1 MSVFLPAIQNHTS
14 HIIKLVQLPPN
25 IERPAFSQ
33 KKAFREWCKL
43 ETTDHAFVCMTTGEN
58 ENLRVSKTNQ
68 ARKVLGYCADY
79 DCPGDLE
86 AVAGDIKNL
95 AVTKR
100 PSYLQSTF
108 SGGLRA
114 FWLFEK
120 AVPVA
125 GNDHASEILKLVEA
139 EVKANWLARGLDPN
153 STRPELTFE
162 AGGRWMPFEG
172 HRIPAALCEAWAIK
186 IMEKRSFKGE
196 GDSLDIPLE
205 SVRRGLAAKYGDH
218 AWPGGWSSFELGA
231 RGNRFWDGGDSLSVI
246 VKPEGLVSFTGG
258 EAFMPWSKLLGVEWV
273 RDEAGTTLA
282 GRIADF
288 YFDSAN
294 GRYLRKFASSGDWN
308 FTQKD
313 DVLMHLA
320 KKGLSRTKDENEL
333 ISAAEGAL
341 MLIQEQKNVDGVLE
355 TFFCNDEVV
364 YSDGKKLL
372 NVGRNK
378 SPMAPAEV
386 CGAWG
391 EEFPWIGWYFDRMFG
406 EDELGQKDLILRWLR
421 HFYETALRGRVEY
434 GLGLVL
440 LGPSNTGKTFFSQ
453 TFLGTIFGACGN
465 CEFYMLGQDQ
475 FTSELVRCPVWE
487 MSDPNLKGAKEV
499 ARMGDFL
506 KQVVANHRVKCR
518 AMRQIGYDVDWHGR
532 LVISL
537 NDDPE
542 SLMSLPSFS
551 NSAEDKLLAL
561 VLSPGEWR
569 NVDDKQ
575 LVTEMPHFLAWL
587 MAEPKYALESGF
599 RFGMAA
605 WMHPR
610 AREIAAENSG
620 TDSLVELLAGW
631 AKSYFELSH
640 VEGNDW
646 YLDENSLLI
655 GTSALWASLAEHQTL
670 GVVFRATCSGPRVF
684 GVSMSKICAKY
695 PGYIEKG
702 KRSMVGS
709 RWVIKRALAV
719 ALEDVEQPF

>member
-14 HIIKLVQLPPN
+14 HIVKLVELPPKV
-25 IERPAFSQ
+25 ERPVFAQ
-33 KKAFREWCKL
+33 KKAFREWCKK
-43 ETTDHAFVCMTTGEN
+43 ETTDHAFVCMTVGEN
-58 ENLRVSKTNQ
+58 ESLRVSKSNQ

-86 AVAGDIKNL
+86 TVAGDIKNL

-114 FWLFEK
+114 FWLFETPI
-120 AVPVA
+120 PVA
-125 GNDHASEILKLVEA
+125 SNDHATEILKLVEA

-153 STRPELTFE
+153 SSRPELTFE
-162 AGGRWMPFEG
+162 AGGRWVQFEG
-172 HRIPAALCEAWAIK
+172 HGIPAALSEAWATK
-186 IMEKRSFKGE
+186 VMEKRSFKGE
-196 GDSLDIPLE
+196 GDSLDLPLAA
-205 SVRRGLAAKYGDH
+205 VREGLEAKYGEK
-218 AWPGGWSSFELGA
+218 AWPGGWQAFDLGA
-231 RGNRFWDGGDSLSVI
+231 RGSRFWDGGDSLSVL

-258 EAFMPWSKLLGVEWV
+258 EAFVPWSKLLGVEWV
-273 RDEAGTTLA
+273 RDVAGTTLV

-288 YFDSAN
+288 YFDANN
-294 GRYLRKFASSGDWN
+294 GRYLRRFASGDWYHV
-308 FTQKD
+308 QKD

-320 KKGLSRTKDENEL
+320 KNGLSRTKEDVEL
-333 ISAAEGAL
+333 VSAAENAL
-341 MLIQEQKNVDGVLE
+341 IMIQERKSVDGVLE
-355 TFFCNDEVV
+355 MFFCSDEVV
-364 YSDGKKLL
+364 YFDGKKLL

-378 SPMAPAEV
+378 SPMKPAEIV
-386 CGAWG
+386 GGWG
-391 EEFPWIGWYFDRMFG
+391 EEFPWIAWYFDRMFG
-406 EDELGQKDLILRWLR
+406 EDELNQKELLLRWLR
-421 HFYETALRGRVEY
+421 HFYETALRGRLEY

-487 MSDPNLKGAKEV
+487 MSDPNLKGAREV

-569 NVDDKQ
+569 KVTDKQ
-575 LVTEMPHFLAWL
+575 LVAEMPHFLAWL
-587 MAEPKYALESGF
+587 LGEPKYALEDEF
-599 RFGMAA
+599 RFGMAS

-640 VEGNDW
+640 IAGNDW
-646 YLDENSLLI
+646 YKDEDSLLI

-670 GVVFRATCSGPRVF
+670 GVVFRATCPGPRIF
-684 GVSMSKICAKY
+684 GVNLSKICAKY

-702 KRSMVGS
+702 KRSSVGS
-709 RWVIKRALAV
+709 RWVLKRALAD
-719 ALEDVEQPF
+719 ALAEIEHPF

>member
-14 HIIKLVQLPPN
+14 HIIKLVELPPN

-86 AVAGDIKNL
+86 VVAADIKNL

-125 GNDHASEILKLVEA
+125 GNDHATEILKLVEA

-172 HRIPAALCEAWAIK
+172 HRIPSALCEAWAIK

-218 AWPGGWSSFELGA
+218 AWPGGWSGFELGA

-258 EAFMPWSKLLGVEWV
+258 EAFVPWSKLLGVEWV

-282 GRIADF
+282 GRISDF

-294 GRYLRKFASSGDWN
+294 GRYLRRFASSGDWN

-320 KKGLSRTKDENEL
+320 KKGLSRTKEENEL

-372 NVGRNK
+372 NVGRNR

-386 CGAWG
+386 IGDWGA
-391 EEFPWIGWYFDRMFG
+391 EFPWIAWYFDRMFG

-487 MSDPNLKGAKEV
+487 MSDPNLKGTKEV

-569 NVDDKQ
+569 GVADKQ

-587 MAEPKYALESGF
+587 LAEPKYALESGF

-631 AKSYFELSH
+631 ARSYFELSH
-640 VEGNDW
+640 IEGNDW

-670 GVVFRATCSGPRVF
+670 GVVFRATCSGPRLF

-695 PGYIEKG
+695 PAFVDKG
-702 KRSMVGS
+702 KRSNVGS
-709 RWVIKRALAV
+709 RWVIKRSLAEALD
-719 ALEDVEQPF
+719 DVEHPF